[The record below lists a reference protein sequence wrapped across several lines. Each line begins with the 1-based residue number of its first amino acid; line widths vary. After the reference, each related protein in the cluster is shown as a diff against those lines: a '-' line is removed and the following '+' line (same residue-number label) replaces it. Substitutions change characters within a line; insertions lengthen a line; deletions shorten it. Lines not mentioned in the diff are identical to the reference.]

1 MLKQLRQLSELGLI
15 RQLDLHFALFINE
28 QATKPSNT
36 LALLTS
42 LLSHKSG
49 EGHICIELD
58 HIADQALFNTQ
69 KYDEI
74 KTIKAPD
81 IDTLI
86 STLNSSGVTGFPGAH
101 SPLVLDH
108 NNRLYLGRYYFF
120 QSSLAENL
128 LNRTR
133 KPASDINL
141 DQLKQNLEQLFPDT
155 SDNKPDW
162 QKVAAAIAVLK
173 RFSVISGGPGTG
185 KTTTITKIL
194 LLLAQQQPT
203 CRIALA
209 APTGKAAARLNESIK
224 QAKENIKYC
233 DSIKKIIPEE
243 ASTIHRLLGVI
254 PNQTEFRYH
263 QNNRLHLD
271 VLVVDEASMID
282 LPLMARLVAA
292 LPVDA
297 RLILLGDKNQLSS
310 VEAGSVLG
318 DICGSGQH
326 KGYSDSLCHTL
337 TQLTAHQIPGT
348 HPEPGFGDHIALL
361 LKSYRFDDTSGI
373 GQLAQAINQGSTE
386 TALEVIHS
394 EKYNDIHFH
403 SDSMSQTSTLAKL
416 AAENYSVYIQTKEPL
431 AALEQFNKFRVLCAQ
446 REGPSGIKAINIQ
459 VEEALK
465 KAGLIPTNHEHSYAG
480 RPVMITRNDYN
491 MKLYNGDIGITKID
505 SSDNHQLKVFFIQ
518 ADGTIRKIL
527 PSRLPPHETV
537 YAMTIHKSQG
547 SEFDK
552 VFIVLPEVDT
562 PLCTRELIYT
572 AITRAKKTAT
582 LYSSESLLKTAIKR
596 TTERTSGL
604 EDALWNGLNVT

>member
-1 MLKQLRQLSELGLI
+1 MLKQLRQLARLGLI
-15 RQLDLHFALFINE
+15 RQLDLHFAHFINE
-28 QATKPSNT
+28 QATNPSNT

-42 LLSHKSG
+42 LLSQKSG
-49 EGHICIELD
+49 EGHICIELNN
-58 HIADQALFNTQ
+58 IADQVLFNTQ
-69 KYDEI
+69 KHDDI

-86 STLNSSGVTGFPGAH
+86 STLNASGVTGSPREH
-101 SPLVLDH
+101 SPLILDH
-108 NNRLYLGRYYFF
+108 NNRLYLSRYYFF

-128 LNRTR
+128 LNRTH
-133 KPASDINL
+133 KPVSDLNI
-141 DQLKQNLEQLFPDT
+141 DQLKKNLEQLFPVT
-155 SDNKPDW
+155 SNNKPDW
-162 QKVAAAIAVLK
+162 QKIAAATAVLK
-173 RFSVISGGPGTG
+173 RFTVISGGPGTG

-194 LLLAQQQPT
+194 LLLAQQQPA

-263 QNNRLHLD
+263 KNNQLHLD

-297 RLILLGDKNQLSS
+297 RLILLGDKDQLSS

-318 DICGSGQH
+318 DICGSEPH
-326 KGYSDSLCHTL
+326 KGYSESLCHTL
-337 TQLTAHQIPGT
+337 SQLTAHKIPST
-348 HPEPGFGDHIALL
+348 HPESSFGDHIALL
-361 LKSYRFDDTSGI
+361 RKSYRFNDTSGI
-373 GQLAQAINQGSTE
+373 GQLAQAINQGHTE
-386 TALEVIHS
+386 TALKILNL
-394 EKYNDIHFH
+394 EKYNDIHLH
-403 SDSMSQTSTLAKL
+403 ESSVSQLSALAKS
-416 AAENYSVYIQTKEPL
+416 AAEAYSVYIQAETASE
-431 AALEQFNKFRVLCAQ
+431 ALKQFNRFRILCAQ
-446 REGPSGIKAINIQ
+446 REGSSGTKAMNTQ
-459 VEEALK
+459 VEVALK
-465 KAGLIPTNHEHSYAG
+465 KAGLIPAANTPSYAG

-491 MKLYNGDIGITKID
+491 LKLYNGDIGITQID
-505 SSDNHQLKVFFIQ
+505 SYSDHQLKVFFSQ
-518 ADGTIRKIL
+518 PDGTIRKIL

-547 SEFDK
+547 SEFNK
-552 VFIVLPEVDT
+552 VSIVLPEVDT
-562 PLCTRELIYT
+562 PLLTRELIYT
-572 AITRAKKTAT
+572 AITRAKKIAT
-582 LYSSESLLKTAIKR
+582 LYSSENLLKIAIKR

-604 EDALWNGLNVT
+604 EDALWHALSEL